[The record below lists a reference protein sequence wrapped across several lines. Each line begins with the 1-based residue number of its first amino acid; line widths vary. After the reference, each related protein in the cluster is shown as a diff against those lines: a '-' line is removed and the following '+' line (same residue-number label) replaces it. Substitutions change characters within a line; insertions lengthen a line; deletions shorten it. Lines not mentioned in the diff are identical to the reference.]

1 LARYATVKGCTHEAE
16 EDGQRR
22 KKYILRGWEGEGKE
36 RTKEKEREKEKE
48 KNEKE
53 RKNDREKGREKDKK
67 RD

>member
-36 RTKEKEREKEKE
+36 RTEEKEREKENE
-48 KNEKE
+48 GEREKE
-53 RKNDREKGREKDKK
+53 
-67 RD
+67 